1 MLHRFVALAFITSA
15 LGLLP
20 SATGAQTV
28 DLNAAVALR
37 QNIRAVPDLVYF
49 RANGWEGRL
58 DVYAQN
64 GQSPTPTVI
73 FFHGGGWTQG
83 NKEAQMP
90 NLLPW
95 LAMGYSVV
103 NVGYRLA
110 NVSPA
115 PAAVED
121 SRCAL
126 RWVHANAKEYGFDTA
141 RLITTGQS
149 AGAHLAMMA
158 AMVPTGAALDRLCL
172 TAAEPKVSA
181 VVNFYGITDVAD
193 LLDGPGK
200 NPFPWPQNRP
210 YAVWWLGN
218 QPNREEVA
226 KAASPLTYVRAG
238 IPPVISVQG
247 DADPTVPYAHSVK
260 LHAALQKAGVAN
272 EHITIAKGGHGNF
285 SLPQW
290 QDSFARIKAFLA
302 KHNAGVTTSP

>member
-1 MLHRFVALAFITSA
+1 MVQKLVALALITGV
-15 LGLLP
+15 LGLTP
-20 SATGAQTV
+20 VPANAQTV
-28 DLNAAVALR
+28 DLNSAVALR
-37 QNIRAVPDLVYF
+37 QSIRAVPDIVYF

-64 GQSPTPTVI
+64 GQGPTPTVI

-83 NKEAQMP
+83 NKETQMP

-110 NVSPA
+110 HVSPA
-115 PAAVED
+115 PAAIED

-172 TAAEPKVSA
+172 TAAEPKVA
-181 VVNFYGITDVAD
+181 AIVNFYGITDVAD

-247 DADPTVPYAHSVK
+247 DADPTVPYSHSVR

-272 EHITIAKGGHGNF
+272 EHVTIPKGGHGNF

-290 QDSFARIKAFLA
+290 QNSFAQIKAFLA
-302 KHNAGVTTSP
+302 NHGAGVTTSP

>member
-1 MLHRFVALAFITSA
+1 MVQRLVALALITGA
-15 LGLLP
+15 LGLAPAP
-20 SATGAQTV
+20 SDAQIV
-28 DLNAAVALR
+28 DLNSAVALR
-37 QNIRAVPDLVYF
+37 QSIRPVPDIVYL

-64 GQSPTPTVI
+64 GQAPTPTVI
-73 FFHGGGWTQG
+73 FFHGGGWTQ
-83 NKEAQMP
+83 NSKEAQMP

-110 NVSPA
+110 NVSLA

-126 RWVHANAKEYGFDTA
+126 RWVQANAKEYGFDTS

-158 AMVPTGAALDRLCL
+158 AMAPTSAGFDRLCL
-172 TAAEPKVSA
+172 TAAEPKVA
-181 VVNFYGITDVAD
+181 AIVNFYGITDVAD

-200 NPFPWPQNRP
+200 NPFPWPQGRP

-218 QPNREEVA
+218 QPHREEVA

-247 DADPTVPYAHSVK
+247 DADPTVPYSHSVR

-272 EHITIAKGGHGNF
+272 EHLPIPKGGHGNF

-290 QDSFARIKAFLA
+290 QESFARIKAFLA
-302 KHNAGVTTSP
+302 KHGAGVTTSP

>member
-1 MLHRFVALAFITSA
+1 MVQRLVALALIAGA
-15 LGLLP
+15 LGAVGVP
-20 SATGAQTV
+20 ATAQTV
-28 DLNAAVALR
+28 DLNSAVALR
-37 QNIRAVPDLVYF
+37 QNIRPVPNIVYL
-49 RANGWEGRL
+49 RVNGWEGRL

-64 GQSPTPTVI
+64 GQAPTPTVV
-73 FFHGGGWTQG
+73 FFHGGGWTQN
-83 NKEAQMP
+83 NKESQMP

-103 NVGYRLA
+103 NVEYRLA
-110 NVSPA
+110 NVSLA

-126 RWVHANAKEYGFDTA
+126 RWVLANAKEYGFDTT

-158 AMVPTGAALDRLCL
+158 AMVPTGSGLDRQCL
-172 TAAEPKVSA
+172 TAAEPKVAA
-181 VVNFYGITDVAD
+181 VANFYGITDVAD

-200 NPFPWPQNRP
+200 NPFPWPQGRP

-218 QPNREEVA
+218 QPNREDVA

-247 DADPTVPYAHSVK
+247 DADPTVPYSHSVR
-260 LHAALQKAGVAN
+260 LHAALQKAGIAN
-272 EHITIAKGGHGNF
+272 EHVTIPKGGHGNF
-285 SLPQW
+285 TLAQW
-290 QDSFARIKAFLA
+290 QDSFTRIKAFLA
-302 KHNAGVTTSP
+302 KHGAGLTTSP